1 MLYRDLTDARAV
13 KRLLP
18 GKHLIHGN
26 AERIDVASRVGI
38 LAPRLLG
45 RDIVYRAYRLAL
57 ILMYLVFKR
66 GNTEIADFNC
76 SVAQQHDILGLDIAV
91 NDPALMRVHKGFCDL
106 LCKMQNLAPRERGLF
121 IHVLPERDAVYKF
134 HNYVL
139 DNIAVADVIDRY
151 NIGVRK
157 HCDRVRLR
165 AESAAKL
172 LVRRR
177 IVAHDLHGDISVE
190 PVVKRLVNDRH
201 SALADNLKD
210 IVASVKKLSNIF
222 IVCFH

>member
-13 KRLLP
+13 KRLLS
-18 GKHLIHGN
+18 GKHLVHGN

-38 LAPRLLG
+38 LASGLL
-45 RDIVYRAYRLAL
+45 RRNVVYRADRLAL
-57 ILMYLVFKR
+57 ILVYLVFER
-66 GNTEIADFNC
+66 GYAEIPDFYC
-76 SVAQQHDILGLDIAV
+76 PVAQQHDVLGLDIAV
-91 NDPALMRVHKGFCDL
+91 DDTALMRVHKGFCDL
-106 LCKMQNLAPRERGLF
+106 LCKMQDLAPRERAFF

-139 DNIAVADVIDRY
+139 DNIAVADVIDRD
-151 NIGVRK
+151 NIGVRQ

-165 AESAAKL
+165 AESASEL

-177 IVAHDLHGDISVE
+177 IVAHYLHCDISVE

-201 SALADNLKD
+201 SALADNLKN
-210 IVASVKKLSNIF
+210 IVAPVKKLSNIF